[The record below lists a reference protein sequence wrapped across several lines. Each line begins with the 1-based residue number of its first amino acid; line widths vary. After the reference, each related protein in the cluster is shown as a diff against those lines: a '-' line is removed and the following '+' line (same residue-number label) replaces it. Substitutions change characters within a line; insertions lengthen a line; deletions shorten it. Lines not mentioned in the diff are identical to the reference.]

1 MLLFVCFQ
9 LPPTIKIRPISV
21 HASIITMTTSI
32 PIPTI
37 VALPQQSATP
47 KNGSCDYGEREIM
60 DNCGEEQNSKS

>member
-1 MLLFVCFQ
+1 
-9 LPPTIKIRPISV
+9 
-21 HASIITMTTSI
+21 MTTSI

-60 DNCGEEQNSKS
+60 DNFGEEQNSKS